1 MPVMELKPTPFD
13 PALDSLS
20 SKIQQI
26 RARKEGPAATNGK
39 TVEASMDSA
48 MDVVG
53 SNLGRK
59 EARGATDT
67 MQSLSMEMVQQGA
80 EAHFLDPAVVA
91 DLIADPFED

>member
-26 RARKEGPAATNGK
+26 RARKEGPAANGT
-39 TVEASMDSA
+39 TVEASMDNA